1 MRKTRNYQILGPA
14 ELSAKENARA
24 ERMIDQAEDDFKDV
38 NVNFRWTKDKV
49 DIVKQAAE
57 ALGIPYQTYLKQV
70 ILRQALKDINAV
82 ATATLLGKEKRK
94 KPAPPAAEEQE
105 APARSA
111 KVVRAKAKPGAR
123 TANRRQVTEA

>member
-14 ELSAKENARA
+14 ELPTKESARA
-24 ERMIDQAEDDFKDV
+24 ERMIEQAEDDYKDV

-49 DIVKQAAE
+49 DIVKQAAD

-70 ILRQALKDINAV
+70 ILRQALEDIKAV
-82 ATATLLGKEKRK
+82 ATVTVLRK
-94 KPAPPAAEEQE
+94 E

-111 KVVRAKAKPGAR
+111 KVVRVKGKSGAR
-123 TANRRQVTEA
+123 TASRRQVTEA